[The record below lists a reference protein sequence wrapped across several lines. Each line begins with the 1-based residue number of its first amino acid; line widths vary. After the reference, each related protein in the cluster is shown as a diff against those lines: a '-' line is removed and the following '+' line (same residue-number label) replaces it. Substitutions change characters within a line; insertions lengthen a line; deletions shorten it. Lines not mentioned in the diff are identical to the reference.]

1 MENQIKL
8 SSEELEKVQSLRNE
22 ARENVDKIGRMN
34 IQHHFLSEEI
44 RFVEEQ
50 LQSLYGETSDIK
62 SREQELVNNIVSKYG
77 EGQLDFNTGIYSQ
90 NQDEKPN

>member
-34 IQHHFLSEEI
+34 IQHHFLTEEI

-50 LQSLYGETSDIK
+50 LHSLYGETSDIK
-62 SREQELVNNIVSKYG
+62 KREQELVNNIVSKYG

>member
-34 IQHHFLSEEI
+34 IQHHFLTEEI

-62 SREQELVNNIVSKYG
+62 KREQELVNNIVSKYG

>member
-44 RFVEEQ
+44 RFVKNNF
-50 LQSLYGETSDIK
+50 SLYM
-62 SREQELVNNIVSKYG
+62 
-77 EGQLDFNTGIYSQ
+77 
-90 NQDEKPN
+90 EKHRTLKVENKNW

>member
-34 IQHHFLSEEI
+34 IQHHFLTEEI

-90 NQDEKPN
+90 NQHEKPN

>member
-34 IQHHFLSEEI
+34 IQHHFLTEEI